1 MDIASLAT
9 AAMAVRSE
17 AKAQAIAV
25 KIIKDNAASEQ
36 AVADL
41 LTASQENLDTL
52 TRNLSEPGRVVDVTV

>member
-41 LTASQENLDTL
+41 LTASQENLDIL